1 MRADGDRRVNYYE
14 VELENVMI
22 ADMEQMAREGM
33 LLIDHVS
40 LQFSKVKW
48 KNSQQRIGGGVVG
61 QTADGWDLSCHKLCA

>member
-1 MRADGDRRVNYYE
+1 
-14 VELENVMI
+14 
-22 ADMEQMAREGM
+22 M

-61 QTADGWDLSCHKLCA
+61 QTADRWDLSCNKSCA